1 MNKLR
6 FLLCVFLM
14 AVAGYAGEVA
24 DKQMDKV
31 EKFLKKSKYKEAA
44 TALLDYGLN
53 MADEQKVV
61 GVTQYAGYFEKF
73 VKQHGKVLNHTKL
86 RTRRLSKAYD
96 ETVYQINCEK
106 SAWLIVITE
115 YVSPNGKS
123 EFSELRVLTE
133 EDVFKYYDKK

>member
-31 EKFLKKSKYKEAA
+31 EKFLKKSKYKDAA
-44 TALLDYGLN
+44 SSLLDYG
-53 MADEQKVV
+53 MDMSKEQKAV
-61 GVTQYAGYFEKF
+61 GVSQYAGYFEKL

-86 RTRRLSKAYD
+86 RTRRLSKTYD

-106 SAWLIVITE
+106 SAWLIVIKE

-123 EFSELRVLTE
+123 EFIELRVLTE

>member
-31 EKFLKKSKYKEAA
+31 EKFLKKSRYKEAA

-61 GVTQYAGYFEKF
+61 GVTQYAGCISR
-73 VKQHGKVLNHTKL
+73 N
-86 RTRRLSKAYD
+86 LSSSTAR
-96 ETVYQINCEK
+96 C
-106 SAWLIVITE
+106 
-115 YVSPNGKS
+115 
-123 EFSELRVLTE
+123 
-133 EDVFKYYDKK
+133 

>member
-1 MNKLR
+1 MKTLR
-6 FLLCVFLM
+6 ALLYIFLM
-14 AVAGYAGEVA
+14 TVMCHAGEVA

-31 EKFLKKSKYKEAA
+31 ENFLKQSKYKDAA
-44 TALLDYGLN
+44 SSLLDYGMN
-53 MADEQKVV
+53 MSDEQKTV
-61 GVTQYAGYFEKF
+61 GVMQYAGYFEKF
-73 VKQHGKVLNHTKL
+73 VNQHGKVLNHTKL
-86 RTRRLSKAYD
+86 RTRRLSKNYD

>member
-6 FLLCVFLM
+6 FFFFFFLM

-86 RTRRLSKAYD
+86 RTRRLSKTYD

-115 YVSPNGKS
+115 YVSLNGKS
-123 EFSELRVLTE
+123 AFSALRVVTE